1 MSYSLHL
8 IAENAPLLL
17 IGLRA
22 TLLLA
27 AVTLVSSTV
36 IGVLLGTLAT
46 VRARWL
52 RLLVAL
58 YVETFRDNPLIVTIF
73 TIFFGAPFV
82 GIPLEP
88 FPAVALGLS
97 LWGGANGAEIVR
109 GGIQAV
115 HKGQRE
121 AATALGLRP
130 WKIYLLV
137 LWPQAL
143 RAVLPAFTGLLALI
157 VQSTSL
163 GALVGV
169 TEFLKAGGLI
179 IERSTVMV
187 GINPAFQVYGFVL
200 LVYFAVCSVLTW
212 LSRRLERRLG
222 RSAAPIVRAPDA
234 SSL

>member
-1 MSYSLHL
+1 MSYSIAL
-8 IAENAPLLL
+8 IIENAPLLL

-27 AVTLVSSTV
+27 AVTLLAST
-36 IGVLLGTLAT
+36 ILGVVLGTLAT
-46 VRARWL
+46 AKARWV

-58 YVETFRDNPLIVTIF
+58 YVETFRDIPLIVTIF
-73 TIFFGAPFV
+73 TIFFGAPFLGV
-82 GIPLEP
+82 PLEP

-97 LWGGANGAEIVR
+97 LWGGANAAEIVR
-109 GGIQAV
+109 GGISAV

-121 AATALGLRP
+121 AATALGLRV

-157 VQSTSL
+157 IQSTSL

-179 IERSTVMV
+179 IERSTVMQ
-187 GINPAFQVYGFVL
+187 GINPAFEIYGFVL
-200 LVYFAVCSVLTW
+200 LVYFSICSVLTW

-222 RSAAPIVRAPDA
+222 RSAATTVRAPDA